1 MTTSTE
7 TTLRNRLRPAYHRW
21 RKCPIRIEADDFAR
35 LCHAAGMRGIGPNEL
50 LERIISTTLR
60 ANLINAVL
68 DDDR

>member
-7 TTLRNRLRPAYHRW
+7 TTLRNKLRPAYHRW
-21 RKCPIRIEADDFAR
+21 RKCPIRLEADDFAR
-35 LCHAAGMRGIGPNEL
+35 LCHAAGMRGVGPLEL
-50 LERIISTTLR
+50 LERIVSTTLR